1 MSFED
6 WARHAVPLPVL
17 GDHKGRPYKRGFLME
32 QEPTFHD
39 FYGDRLTIP
48 PTVACQGCTEV
59 LIGRQVIETIGRR
72 LSVIF
77 PPS

>member
-1 MSFED
+1 
-6 WARHAVPLPVL
+6 
-17 GDHKGRPYKRGFLME
+17 ME
-32 QEPTFHD
+32 QEPTFQD

-59 LIGRQVIETIGRR
+59 LIGRQVIETMGKGV
-72 LSVIF
+72 SVIF

>member
-1 MSFED
+1 MSLF
-6 WARHAVPLPVL
+6 
-17 GDHKGRPYKRGFLME
+17 GRDEPCPYIKRVFLME

-39 FYGDRLTIP
+39 FYGNRLTIP

-59 LIGRQVIETIGRR
+59 LIGRQVIETMGKGV
-72 LSVIF
+72 SVIF